1 MSAVKIESVSI
12 SDIVAA
18 VTEKAILLKRLS
30 MDAGQ
35 GEQRWIAK
43 SLILDSDTDLDDI
56 QIGDEI
62 TIAVPRWLAEK
73 SGLED

>member
-1 MSAVKIESVSI
+1 
-12 SDIVAA
+12 
-18 VTEKAILLKRLS
+18 

-35 GEQRWIAK
+35 GEQRWIAE
-43 SLILDSDTDLDDI
+43 SLILDSDTDLNAI

-62 TIAVPRWLAEK
+62 TIAVPRWLAER